1 MAMIT
6 CRVCKTKIDKDSA
19 ICLKPKIYVCCE
31 ECKEQYE
38 STQKEKEDKEKE
50 SQERKEFMAYLK
62 SICSE
67 EVNDKIVNSMLKKMM
82 KDDSSLKFN
91 GMQYTLWYI
100 HDVLNINITGVG
112 IIPYYYDEAKRY
124 YNKKQKMK
132 QAIKQSNIRQD
143 TKTIC
148 RRIKRIEDE
157 DIFE

>member
-1 MAMIT
+1 MATIT
-6 CRVCKTKIDKDSA
+6 CRVCKTKVDKDVA

-31 ECKEQYE
+31 QCKEQYI
-38 STQKEKEDKEKE
+38 SKANNKANKNKD
-50 SQERKEFMAYLK
+50 SQDRQEFIAYLK
-62 SICSE
+62 SMCSQE
-67 EVNDKIVNSMLKKMM
+67 LNYKIVGSMLKKIM
-82 KDDSSLKFN
+82 KDNPSFTYN

-100 HDVLNINITGVG
+100 HNVLNINITGVG

-124 YNKKQKMK
+124 YDKKQKMK
-132 QAIKQSNIRQD
+132 QVIKQSNIRQD